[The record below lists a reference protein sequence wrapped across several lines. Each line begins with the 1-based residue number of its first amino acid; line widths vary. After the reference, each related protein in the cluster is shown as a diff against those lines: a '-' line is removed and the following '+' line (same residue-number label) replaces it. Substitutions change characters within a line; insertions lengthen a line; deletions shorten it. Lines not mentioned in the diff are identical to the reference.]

1 MKINEINRVQGI
13 NKYDQ
18 YNKNRDIGHKEL
30 KKDQII
36 ISDEA
41 KALLEKTKEAD
52 SNTKVDKIK
61 EEINNGTYHVD
72 SNKVAD
78 KIINWFN
85 K

>member
-1 MKINEINRVQGI
+1 MKINEINRAQGI

-18 YNKNRDIGHKEL
+18 YNKNREIGQKEV

-36 ISDEA
+36 ISEEA

-52 SNTKVDKIK
+52 SNVKVNNIK

-72 SNKVAD
+72 SNKVAE
-78 KIINWFN
+78 KIIYWFN

>member
-1 MKINEINRVQGI
+1 MKINEINRAQGI

-18 YNKNRDIGHKEL
+18 YNKNREIGQKEV

-36 ISDEA
+36 ISEEA

-52 SNTKVDKIK
+52 SNIKVNNIK

-72 SNKVAD
+72 SNKVAE